1 MVDIRVKV
9 AVYGHFADTGHS
21 PTPGEVADRANVT
34 VSQVLAAYQ
43 NLRAQRLLLLE
54 PDGATIRMAPPFSGV
69 PTQHHVEVGGIDY
82 MANCAWD
89 ALGIIAALHQPGRVR
104 SRCEQSLEPLD
115 LAVDADGPE
124 PCDWLF
130 HCAVPAS
137 QWWDDLVFT

>member
-89 ALGIIAALHQPGRVR
+89 ALGIIAALHQDRKSV
-104 SRCEQSLEPLD
+104 
-115 LAVDADGPE
+115 V
-124 PCDWLF
+124 
-130 HCAVPAS
+130 
-137 QWWDDLVFT
+137 